1 MKKKNILLIAALA
14 VVVMMASSCGS
25 ADGEY
30 TGSEYMPDMA
40 HSIAYEINT
49 SNYYH
54 LNQYTADSNYKKMVM
69 PRKPV
74 NGTIPR
80 GYSGAESVNAAAVMA
95 DMMGKPMNGYRAY
108 YYEDTEAE
116 RARAM
121 AEITSNPISLT
132 DEGLARGKELY
143 EVYCGIC
150 HGEKADG
157 NGYLV
162 RDANPAKGDAGGK
175 YPAQPSILTA
185 DEYKNASE
193 GRFYH
198 AIMHG
203 KNVMGSYKDK
213 LSYEERW
220 QVIHHIRKLQFGDD
234 YDPLAV
240 TAAFDSSVVSDVI
253 AEVIQTGKASSQ
265 ALVLKNVFFETG
277 KNDLESGSK
286 AELDLLATILND
298 NPTIKIQ
305 INGHTDNVGDA
316 AKNLLLSEKRAKAVK
331 EYLSSMGV
339 DAERLS
345 FKGFGDTDPTA
356 SNDSPDG
363 RQKNRRT
370 DFIILTGN

>member
-1 MKKKNILLIAALA
+1 MKKQNILLIAALA

-25 ADGEY
+25 SEGEF

-49 SNYYH
+49 TNYYS
-54 LNQYTADSNYKKMVM
+54 LNQFTPDSNYQKMVM

-74 NGTIPR
+74 AGTVPR
-80 GYSGAESVNAAAVMA
+80 GAAGNGSVNAEALKA
-95 DMMGKPMNGYRAY
+95 DMMGKPTNGYKAY
-108 YYEDTEAE
+108 YYKDTEAD

-121 AEITSNPISLT
+121 AEITSNPINLT
-132 DEGLARGKELY
+132 DEGLARGKNLY

-150 HGEKADG
+150 HGEKGDG

-162 RDANPAKGDAGGK
+162 RDANPVKGDAGGK
-175 YPAQPSILTA
+175 YPAQPSNLTN
-185 DEYKNASE
+185 DEYKAASE

-198 AIMHG
+198 AIMYG

-220 QVIHHIRKLQFGDD
+220 QVIHHLRKLQFGDD

-240 TAAFDSSVVSDVI
+240 TAAFDSNTVSQVI
-253 AEVIQTGKASSQ
+253 EEVITTGRASTQ

-277 KNDLESGSK
+277 KNELEAGSK
-286 AELDLLATILND
+286 AELDLLAGILEENKEV
-298 NPTIKIQ
+298 KIQ

-316 AKNLLLSEKRAKAVK
+316 AKNQKLSEKRAKAVM
-331 EYLSSMGV
+331 EYLISKGIAK
-339 DAERLS
+339 DRLS
-345 FKGFGDTDPTA
+345 YKGFGDTDPTA

-370 DFIILTGN
+370 DFIILN

>member
-1 MKKKNILLIAALA
+1 MKKQNILLIAALA

-25 ADGEY
+25 ADGEF
-30 TGSEYMPDMA
+30 TGSEYMPDMG

-54 LNQYTADSNYKKMVM
+54 LNQYTEDSNYHKMVM

-74 NGTIPR
+74 AGTMPR
-80 GYSGAESVNAAAVMA
+80 GAAGLASVNAEALKA
-95 DMMGKPMNGYRAY
+95 DMMGLPTNGYMPY
-108 YYEDTEAE
+108 YYEDTEAD

-121 AEITSNPISLT
+121 ADMTSNPVNLT
-132 DEGLARGKELY
+132 DAGLARGKELY

-162 RDANPAKGDAGGK
+162 RDAVPAKGDLGGK
-175 YPAQPSILTA
+175 YPAQPTNLTS
-185 DEYKNASE
+185 DEFKAASE

-198 AIMHG
+198 AIMYG

-240 TAAFDSSVVSDVI
+240 TAAFDSNTVSQVI
-253 AEVIQTGKASSQ
+253 NEVISTGNASSQ
-265 ALVLKNVFFETG
+265 ALVLNNVFFETG
-277 KNDLESGSK
+277 KNELESGSK
-286 AELDLLATILND
+286 AELDLLANILKE
-298 NPTIKIQ
+298 NPKVKIQ

-316 AKNLLLSEKRAKAVK
+316 AKNQKLSEKRAKAVMD
-331 EYLSSMGV
+331 YLIAAGIEA
-339 DAERLS
+339 DRLS

-370 DFIILTGN
+370 DFIILN